1 MNLLITGD
9 KGFVGKNL
17 ISHLRKKKFKI
28 ITLEKKIT
36 KKKDVDLKK
45 KKFKFLFIVQELHI
59 RMLIKK
65 KYISITML

>member
-45 KKFKFLFIVQELHI
+45 KKNSNSYSLCRNCTYEC
-59 RMLIKK
+59 
-65 KYISITML
+65 